1 MKVFALFDGGLDS
14 LTPTPLPRAGE
25 GCFERYAT
33 NRIEAY
39 LGGAHKSVATKE
51 VA

>member
-1 MKVFALFDGGLDS
+1 MKVLALFNSGLDS
-14 LTPTPLPRAGE
+14 LTPAPLPRAGE
-25 GCFERYAT
+25 GSFERFAM